1 MKRREKNLK
10 KQTDA
15 SRSNGAIERLGD
27 LRCFSNNN
35 KQLDADGDDNDDDDG
50 DGGAMDCTTVHC
62 TDNTEDKK
70 LIGLNRL
77 DDPRPIQL

>member
-1 MKRREKNLK
+1 MHDIGK
-10 KQTDA
+10 KKLSEDD
-15 SRSNGAIERLGD
+15 SKPS
-27 LRCFSNNN
+27 
-35 KQLDADGDDNDDDDG
+35 DGDDNDDDDG
-50 DGGAMDCTTVHC
+50 GPGAMDCTTVHC